1 VTPARRALT
10 LAFEDTTKG
19 MKGMKGMHPSVRT
32 RDERR
37 WPGGLNRRG

>member
-1 VTPARRALT
+1 M
-10 LAFEDTTKG
+10 EG
-19 MKGMKGMHPSVRT
+19 MKGMKGMHLSGRA